1 MTAEKSTP
9 CSFSA
14 VFRCC
19 GACGGAQWAACLLR
33 LGPTGMDRLGAVLRS
48 RWHGSPACRALVP
61 LAWAAWQPR
70 LALAPWRVR
79 HRLLSGP
86 FSTMAGPCVLNGPF
100 LVAFRACFGPL
111 STKVG
116 EACKKD
122 HFEWPAWLWRL
133 HLCRRPQP
141 AADRPA
147 IHMPPCPMASA
158 AAAVMFRPG
167 AISPEQRANPHAAR
181 PPYFPARYLRRRNAV
196 KYGSVS
202 TEPSRPTLPPHNL
215 IPQSMSG

>member
-9 CSFSA
+9 CGFSA
-14 VFRCC
+14 VLLLRRRAAARN
-19 GACGGAQWAACLLR
+19 GSPPRRAQVSLAWAACL
-33 LGPTGMDRLGAVLRS
+33 
-48 RWHGSPACRALVP
+48 
-61 LAWAAWQPR
+61 PR
-70 LALAPWRVR
+70 LALAPWEARC
-79 HRLLSGP
+79 RLLSGL
-86 FSTMAGPCVLNGPF
+86 FSTMVGQCVLNGPF
-100 LVAFRACFGPL
+100 RVDFRACFGPL
-111 STKVG
+111 STKFG
-116 EACKKD
+116 RTCKTD
-122 HFEWPAWLWRL
+122 HFEWPAWFWRL

-202 TEPSRPTLPPHNL
+202 TEPSRLTLPPHNL